1 MEVKQVNRF
10 FDIAPR
16 VVLAG
21 AKTTIKITP
30 LQQVHARDEY
40 QVAYWPLDGYG
51 SAATWEASPDEPVEV
66 IDGVIH
72 YTRTFEGEQEHVL
85 VLKWADNGGA
95 ERSAELHIYSVAED
109 LFARR
114 PYKGDIHLHSCRSD
128 GSEDPAY
135 VAGAC
140 RRIGLDF
147 MALTDHGAYAPSL
160 EVIDAYKDVDA
171 DLRMYP
177 GEEVHLPETPPHIIN
192 FGGSRSVN
200 MTSQEA
206 HDAFE
211 KDVAKLVEQ
220 IGPVPEGV
228 NAVHYAGCVW
238 AFDKIRQAGG
248 LGVFCHPYWVAGGRY
263 HPGMPLTDHIFD
275 TQPFDAYEVIGGYDA
290 DCDSNTLQTAH
301 YHSQLAKG
309 RKVPVVGVTD
319 AHSTAKH
326 RYFDTYYT
334 IAFAPSADLA
344 DLISS
349 IKDLYSVA
357 MESLPNDRPR
367 PVGPLRLTKYAL
379 FCEREIFP
387 QHDELCRE
395 EGRLM
400 LAYIGGEPGAA
411 AALARLSG
419 RTAALYD
426 KYWGGK

>member
-1 MEVKQVNRF
+1 MEVKHVYRF

-16 VVLAG
+16 VVPAG
-21 AKTTIKITP
+21 AETTITITP
-30 LQQVHARDEY
+30 LQQVCTRDDY

-51 SAATWEASPDEPVEV
+51 SAATWDAPVAEPVKIV
-66 IDGVIH
+66 DGAIH

-85 VLKWADNGGA
+85 TLKWSGAGGT
-95 ERSAELHIYSVAED
+95 ERSAEFHIYSVAED

-114 PYKGDIHLHSCRSD
+114 PYKGDIHMHSCRSD
-128 GSEDPAY
+128 GTDDPAY

-147 MALTDHGAYAPSL
+147 MALTDHGAYSPSL
-160 EVIDAYKDVDA
+160 EVIDAYKNVDA

-177 GEEVHLPETPPHIIN
+177 GEEVHLPNTPPHIIN

-200 MTSQEA
+200 MTSQED
-206 HDAFE
+206 HDAFG
-211 KDVAKLVEQ
+211 KDVAKLAEQ
-220 IGPVPEGV
+220 IGPVPDGV
-228 NAVHYAGCVW
+228 SPLAYAGCVW
-238 AFDKIRQAGG
+238 AFTKIREAGG

-263 HPGMPLTDHIFD
+263 HPGMPLTDYILD
-275 TQPFDAYEVIGGYDA
+275 TQPFDAYEVIGGYNA

-309 RKVPVVGVTD
+309 RKVPIVGVTD
-319 AHSTAKH
+319 AHSTEKH

-334 IAFAPSADLA
+334 IAFAPSTDLP
-344 DLISS
+344 DLIAS
-349 IKDLYSVA
+349 IKGLYSVA

-367 PVGPLRLTKYAL
+367 PVGSLRLTKYAL
-379 FCEREIFP
+379 FLEREIFP
-387 QHDELCRE
+387 QHVELCRE

-400 LAYIGGEPGAA
+400 HAHTCGEAGAA
-411 AALARLSG
+411 DALARLTG

-426 KYWGGK
+426 KYWGKQ